1 MDVTVAGR
9 THVFSG
15 KETTGIKMPKKEL
28 GQHWLR
34 DRDILAAIADDAE
47 LTSEDT
53 VLEIGP
59 GLGTLTSELL
69 RHADKVIAVEFDSDL
84 ARKLPGQFPG
94 TSLEVVNEDILSF
107 DLTKLPSS
115 YKVVAN
121 VPYYITSKIV
131 RALMTSTNR
140 PSVAVLLV
148 QKEVAERI
156 VAGPGDM
163 SILAIAA
170 QVYAEARLGVEVP
183 KEYFTPPPKVDSQV
197 VVLKTHSLP
206 LIAPE
211 DEKQFF
217 RLVKAGFSAKRKK
230 LRSSLSGGL
239 ALEKQTVEE
248 LLASANISS
257 DARAE
262 DLSIDDWCQLMGH
275 MDDYRRPTHDISQ

>member
-1 MDVTVAGR
+1 MAGPNK
-9 THVFSG
+9 S
-15 KETTGIKMPKKEL
+15 L

-34 DRDILAAIADDAE
+34 DRGVLEHIADCADVQ
-47 LTSEDT
+47 TGDT

-69 RHADKVIAVEFDSDL
+69 RRADNVIAVEFDAEL

-94 TSLEVVNEDILSF
+94 KSLTVHNEDILLF
-107 DLTKLPSS
+107 DLSPLPVA

-131 RALMTSTNR
+131 QKLMTADNK

-156 VAGPGDM
+156 AARPGDM
-163 SILAIAA
+163 SILAISA
-170 QVYAEARLGVEVP
+170 QVFAEASLGDEVP
-183 KEYFTPPPKVDSQV
+183 AELFTPPPKVDSQV
-197 VVLKTHSLP
+197 VVLKTREQP
-206 LIAPE
+206 LVGANQ
-211 DEKQFF
+211 EKAFF
-217 RLVKAGFSAKRKK
+217 RVVKAGFSAKRKK

-239 ALEKQTVEE
+239 GISKQEVEALLES
-248 LLASANISS
+248 ASIPP

-262 DLSIDDWCQLMGH
+262 DLSVDDWKRLLTSFQ
-275 MDDYRRPTHDISQ
+275 